1 VFWRGFG
8 AFFVAIIDAFGW
20 SRGATAAAVSIQ
32 RLEGGMISPFVGTLI
47 DRFGPRRVLAFG
59 IIVTGLAFVL
69 MSQMQTLWQFYLT
82 VVLLTVGMSF
92 GTFIVFVVT
101 VGNWFRRGRARAL
114 AVLMSAS
121 AVGGLTLPVL
131 TGAIESFGWREVL
144 FAVGVGFWVVGLP
157 ATLVM
162 RRTPE
167 AYGMLPDGDTAESI
181 RARAERAAAAADSRA
196 RRSRPPRENAVTAR
210 EALKMRFFW
219 QLAVA
224 SSLGQFV
231 SASNLTHLDALETY
245 GVSLSTAAFAVGAVA
260 AGDLLGRASIAVAGD
275 RMDKRVL
282 LAVAFG
288 LEAVG
293 ILALAL
299 VNAEVLG
306 VSMGVATIP
315 VYSVGFGLGFG
326 ATVPIRLAV
335 LADYFGR
342 KSYGSIV
349 GLTSSVNALFGGFGA
364 FFAGLMFDLTDSFRI
379 PFTIMAIMLALS
391 VPLSLG
397 LEKQG
402 RVAARARRAG
412 RRRAG
417 VRPGSA

>member
-1 VFWRGFG
+1 
-8 AFFVAIIDAFGW
+8 
-20 SRGATAAAVSIQ
+20 
-32 RLEGGMISPFVGTLI
+32 
-47 DRFGPRRVLAFG
+47 
-59 IIVTGLAFVL
+59 
-69 MSQMQTLWQFYLT
+69 
-82 VVLLTVGMSF
+82 
-92 GTFIVFVVT
+92 
-101 VGNWFRRGRARAL
+101 
-114 AVLMSAS
+114 
-121 AVGGLTLPVL
+121 
-131 TGAIESFGWREVL
+131 
-144 FAVGVGFWVVGLP
+144 
-157 ATLVM
+157 
-162 RRTPE
+162 
-167 AYGMLPDGDTAESI
+167 
-181 RARAERAAAAADSRA
+181 
-196 RRSRPPRENAVTAR
+196 
-210 EALKMRFFW
+210 
-219 QLAVA
+219 
-224 SSLGQFV
+224 
-231 SASNLTHLDALETY
+231 
-245 GVSLSTAAFAVGAVA
+245 
-260 AGDLLGRASIAVAGD
+260 
-275 RMDKRVL
+275 MDKRVL

-306 VSMGVATIP
+306 VSMGVAIIP